1 MVGVPRSS
9 GCRRCV
15 KRRVKVCAMGTEL
28 GDIKYTNTKGSV
40 MKEYRDVPSVRH
52 MANLAQDMIKGSNL

>member
-1 MVGVPRSS
+1 
-9 GCRRCV
+9 
-15 KRRVKVCAMGTEL
+15 MGTEL